1 MFLMVG
7 IVGAVSKTYDED
19 TQTVT
24 IKDTFLFIPIGDI
37 AEARLT
43 TPLNNKVGL
52 GYQKVAEF
60 EVSGKKDWTDLFY
73 REIKTYNKKTYDK
86 GDETEINRKFDWKYK
101 TTEQYLIDDYT
112 CNKEISTNGTTI
124 NNCIISGNHYETR
137 EVWNDFD
144 KNIKVKK
151 DKNYTIGLFTN
162 VQQGDYVEWIP
173 DFAGKEVDEWATW
186 TADLNTNLVSYY
198 KLDESSGTVIDSL
211 GLNNGSNVGAT
222 AEVTGKIGTAYN
234 FTETENDYIDHT
246 YSIPYGAFSITA
258 WINPYGAIDSA
269 DTIYGTRKTGEEN
282 PLATLSRKSN
292 GIVLNL
298 RGNDGTSYFNLQKT
312 IAITTGQW
320 YFVTATYYA
329 NKTANVYVNAGTPA
343 TSTYAGNTWSNAINS
358 AIGIESFAY
367 DGEEFNGVIDEV
379 GIWNRTLTST
389 EITQLYNNGTGISYI
404 PPISDNPPTV
414 TLISPANDSTFAYP
428 TVTFTANATDDNVV
442 QNVSLL
448 IDGAIDQ
455 TNTSNVNGNYVFTK
469 ALTTGEHNWSILAF
483 DNNSASTSSET
494 RTITIDL
501 IDPSINITSPIAD
514 YGTLTSNANLTL
526 NFTTTDNNLDTC
538 IWEYNGANTTI
549 SCVNATLRTEYF
561 NYTLDVNALTVYA
574 NDSAGNWGSST
585 VNWVYRCIE
594 NSQTFQASVV
604 EGSTTNILA
613 NISVGATYEVAYVNL
628 IYNGTS
634 SLVSYYD
641 SDGFTILDYNK
652 TLISVTSDTTFDF
665 IWNVVFDDA
674 VETNLTTQTQNVTN
688 IGMDDCSVYS
698 TVVLNLTLLDEDNQN
713 NFTTVGGENST
724 IEINLEIK
732 SLDET
737 VNLVNITQKYE
748 DKSPALVCINKT
760 LTEEQYIIDATIK
773 YSGGLHSIEYYNLQ
787 NFLMKNSTLPEVI
800 NLYDLNLSRATEFQ
814 VSYKNDAGIP
824 QEDVLIQVSREYV
837 SEGVFK
843 VVEQPQTDS
852 NGQTV
857 VHLVQNDV
865 RYNFIVSK
873 DGTILAVL
881 TNKVAFCEDATI
893 GKCEVN
899 LKEDADALEFY
910 DYDEEF
916 GISYT
921 ATYNE
926 TSKDIDFDFVSID
939 GTVKNVT
946 LIITKFD
953 MLGSSPLSQQS
964 LTSTSGTITYTVPDA
979 IGNATFVIDTYV
991 DGQIVEE
998 FTLETKEDIPLG
1010 KYGFVLFFFMFLS
1023 LIFMFSSSKSG
1034 LIIGGILGF
1043 VSAGLFSLQG
1053 IGNTNV
1059 LGSVI
1064 WLIVAGG
1071 ILLWKLNQKG
1081 GSN

>member
-343 TSTYAGNTWSNAINS
+343 TSTYAGNTWSDAINS

>member
-1 MFLMVG
+1 M
-7 IVGAVSKTYDED
+7 
-19 TQTVT
+19 
-24 IKDTFLFIPIGDI
+24 
-37 AEARLT
+37 
-43 TPLNNKVGL
+43 
-52 GYQKVAEF
+52 
-60 EVSGKKDWTDLFY
+60 
-73 REIKTYNKKTYDK
+73 
-86 GDETEINRKFDWKYK
+86 
-101 TTEQYLIDDYT
+101 
-112 CNKEISTNGTTI
+112 
-124 NNCIISGNHYETR
+124 
-137 EVWNDFD
+137 
-144 KNIKVKK
+144 
-151 DKNYTIGLFTN
+151 
-162 VQQGDYVEWIP
+162 
-173 DFAGKEVDEWATW
+173 
-186 TADLNTNLVSYY
+186 
-198 KLDESSGTVIDSL
+198 
-211 GLNNGSNVGAT
+211 
-222 AEVTGKIGTAYN
+222 
-234 FTETENDYIDHT
+234 
-246 YSIPYGAFSITA
+246 
-258 WINPYGAIDSA
+258 
-269 DTIYGTRKTGEEN
+269 
-282 PLATLSRKSN
+282 
-292 GIVLNL
+292 
-298 RGNDGTSYFNLQKT
+298 
-312 IAITTGQW
+312 
-320 YFVTATYYA
+320 
-329 NKTANVYVNAGTPA
+329 
-343 TSTYAGNTWSNAINS
+343 
-358 AIGIESFAY
+358 
-367 DGEEFNGVIDEV
+367 
-379 GIWNRTLTST
+379 
-389 EITQLYNNGTGISYI
+389 
-404 PPISDNPPTV
+404 
-414 TLISPANDSTFAYP
+414 
-428 TVTFTANATDDNVV
+428 TFTANATDDNVV